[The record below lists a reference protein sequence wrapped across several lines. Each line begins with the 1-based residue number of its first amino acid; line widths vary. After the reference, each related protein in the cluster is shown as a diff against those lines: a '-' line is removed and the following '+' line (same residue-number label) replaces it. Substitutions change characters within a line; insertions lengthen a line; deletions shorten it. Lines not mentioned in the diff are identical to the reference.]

1 MLAEAPHA
9 QKLGLALGGLAS
21 VSEDQKAG
29 LIEVSVEPKSLIDV
43 SKKLKELGFDH
54 CVSVTAVDYPRENYM
69 DVIWHVSSYS
79 IEELGNQ
86 LVSLTVRVN
95 RDEPRVGSLVDVWE
109 SSLFSE
115 RETHEMFG
123 VEFEGH
129 PDLRPLL
136 LPEELLGKW
145 PLRKDTA
152 LPKRRSDLFR
162 KGGAQP

>member
-1 MLAEAPHA
+1 MAETPHA
-9 QKLGLALGGLAS
+9 QKLGLALGGSAS
-21 VSEDQKAG
+21 VTEDQKAG
-29 LIEVSVEPKSLIDV
+29 LIEVRVEPKFLMDV

-79 IEELGNQ
+79 NEELGDQ
-86 LVSLTVRVN
+86 LVSLTVRIS
-95 RDEPRVGSLVDVWE
+95 RDEPRVASLVGVWE

-136 LPEELLGKW
+136 LPEELLGRW
-145 PLRKDTA
+145 PLRKDFI